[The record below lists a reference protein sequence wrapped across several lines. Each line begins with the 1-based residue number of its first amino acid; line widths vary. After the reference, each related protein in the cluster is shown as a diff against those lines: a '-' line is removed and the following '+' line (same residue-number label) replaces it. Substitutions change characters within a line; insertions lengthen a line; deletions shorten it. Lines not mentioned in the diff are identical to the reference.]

1 MKVLLSA
8 YACEPGR
15 GSEPGIGWNWANE
28 IARLGHDV
36 HVITRASNRKAIEAW
51 PGPLPAG
58 LSFHYYDLK
67 PWLRFW
73 KRGNRGLTLYY
84 WLWQA
89 AAARFAR
96 DLHAAERFDLVHHLT
111 FGSIKLPTFMHSLG
125 VPLVLGPIGG
135 GETAPLSLRKG
146 YSLRGH
152 VSDALRD
159 MSRSLA
165 RHNPFISAMLWRAT
179 VIVLATPA
187 NLDFV
192 PAARRDQVRYLPAVG
207 APPTDMRAPRSGFS
221 STGAIRILYVGRFLH
236 WKGLHLALHAADVL
250 RRRGVKFCFT
260 LVGHG
265 PEKEHLQRMARR
277 LGLESFVEWRQWLP
291 QAELA
296 ELYRDHDIFL
306 FPSLHDS
313 GGSVVLE
320 AAAHGLPTVCLD
332 LGGPAMLV
340 TADTGVKIPVEG
352 ASGAAVSERL
362 ANALAGLAEDP
373 DTLDRLRRGA
383 LARAQRASWAS
394 LAEDLYDRVASS
406 PEQRSNT
413 GA

>member
-36 HVITRASNRKAIEAW
+36 HVITRASNRKTIEAW

-58 LSFHYYDLK
+58 LSFHYYDLR

-135 GETAPLSLRKG
+135 GETAPISLRKG

-165 RHNPFISAMLWRAT
+165 RHNPFIFAMLWRAT

-192 PAARRDQVRYLPAVG
+192 PADRRERVRYLPAVG
-207 APPTDMRAPRSGFS
+207 APPTDRRAPRSCSS
-221 STGAIRILYVGRFLH
+221 STGEIRILYVGRFLH

-250 RRRGVKFCFT
+250 RRRGVQFCFT

-265 PEKEHLQRMARR
+265 PEKDHLQRMARR
-277 LGLESFVEWRQWLP
+277 LGLESFVDWRQWLP

-340 TADTGVKIPVEG
+340 TADTGMKVPVTG
-352 ASGAAVSERL
+352 ASASEVSESIADAIARISRDPAML
-362 ANALAGLAEDP
+362 DQLRENALAHARRESWAQLVGGFYPIVETALAE
-373 DTLDRLRRGA
+373 
-383 LARAQRASWAS
+383 RA
-394 LAEDLYDRVASS
+394 
-406 PEQRSNT
+406 
-413 GA
+413 